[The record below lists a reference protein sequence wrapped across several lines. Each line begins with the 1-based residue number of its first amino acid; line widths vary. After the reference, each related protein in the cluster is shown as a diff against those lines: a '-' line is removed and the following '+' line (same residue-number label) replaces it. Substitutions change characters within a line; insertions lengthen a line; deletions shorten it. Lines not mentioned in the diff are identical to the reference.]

1 MKQSMKSR
9 RYQRSYEILVVGIAR
24 NIAALDVDMN
34 GMRRAVWKVG
44 VVVQSRSRF
53 GTRLEHPGA
62 KPNMERSLHRVS
74 SRFHPALEKT
84 TYVVNICSQW
94 RMFYDL

>member
-9 RYQRSYEILVVGIAR
+9 GYQRSYEILVVKIAR

-34 GMRRAVWKVG
+34 DKKRAVWKVG

-53 GTRLEHPGA
+53 GTRLEDPGA
-62 KPNMERSLHRVS
+62 KPNMERSVHRVR
-74 SRFHPALEKT
+74 SRFHPALEIIS
-84 TYVVNICSQW
+84 YILNICSQW